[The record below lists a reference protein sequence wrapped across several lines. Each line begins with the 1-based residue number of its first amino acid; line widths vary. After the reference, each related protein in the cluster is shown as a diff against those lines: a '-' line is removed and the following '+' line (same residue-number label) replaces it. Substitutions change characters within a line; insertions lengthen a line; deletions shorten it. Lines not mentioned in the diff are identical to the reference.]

1 MLFPQAEHLA
11 KTFCTLFGRGILVI
25 LTLMVSAIPGRKL
38 LSRNEKLLAK
48 ASKINVPCIIV
59 PILQCD
65 TNEMP

>member
-1 MLFPQAEHLA
+1 MSFPQAEHFA
-11 KTFCTLFGRGILVI
+11 KTFCTLFGRGILLI

-48 ASKINVPCIIV
+48 ASKCNVAYIFV